1 MLIAVLFLQQA
12 VKGLIQE
19 FQIGIDGVP
28 EGQAA
33 AWRMVNGVFS
43 VLLSLGFI
51 FCCMLLTGARK
62 WRFLL
67 GWVRALLADYGTPLM
82 MVVFSGVSY
91 VLRASPAPPE
101 IPERLQIPD
110 ALDSTWLTRGYKV
123 TAEMGGVPTEHVF
136 SALVPAFI
144 ITVLFYFDH
153 SVSSK

>member
-51 FCCMLLTGARK
+51 CCCMLLTGARK

-91 VLRASPAPPE
+91 VLRASPAPPACLQRT
-101 IPERLQIPD
+101 INHSIAAHERMRAPHTGHRHARAHPGHANRAQH
-110 ALDSTWLTRGYKV
+110 AHAG
-123 TAEMGGVPTEHVF
+123 
-136 SALVPAFI
+136 
-144 ITVLFYFDH
+144 
-153 SVSSK
+153 